1 MSRPPAPQGHSL
13 RYITV
18 VRQGNTDVV
27 VRTKSGNEF
36 IVRFCGPL
44 EAASRSRDN
53 FVRAVRQA
61 KKSLRKRVVSE
72 HASVRFENSKMLEE
86 EW

>member
-1 MSRPPAPQGHSL
+1 MSRPPSPEGHSL

-18 VRQGNTDVV
+18 VRRGSFEAI
-27 VRTKSGNEF
+27 VRTKSGSEF

-44 EAASRSRDN
+44 EQATVSRNN
-53 FVRAVRQA
+53 FVKAVRMA
-61 KKSLRKRVVSE
+61 KKKLPKKVVSE
-72 HASVRFENSKMLEE
+72 HASVRFENSKILEE

>member
-1 MSRPPAPQGHSL
+1 MSRPPAPEGHSL
-13 RYITV
+13 RHITV
-18 VRQGNTDVV
+18 VRRGSFEAI

-44 EAASRSRDN
+44 EQATVSRNN
-53 FVRAVRQA
+53 FVKAVRIA
-61 KKSLRKRVVSE
+61 KKKLPKRIVSE
-72 HASVRFENSKMLEE
+72 HSKVRFENSKLLDE